1 MLLFAVVWPEHI
13 ILFLLKLW
21 AVRAQG
27 VTEAGTDPYCQVKQM
42 DKHRAEPEKIRIWR
56 EEQAEMLKKKG
67 ELCCILSIVIISVTA
82 EWGQLMA
89 VFGLQS
95 LDLFVFDVLK
105 FSVSG
110 GLFPF

>member
-1 MLLFAVVWPEHI
+1 
-13 ILFLLKLW
+13 
-21 AVRAQG
+21 

-82 EWGQLMA
+82 E
-89 VFGLQS
+89 
-95 LDLFVFDVLK
+95 
-105 FSVSG
+105 
-110 GLFPF
+110 